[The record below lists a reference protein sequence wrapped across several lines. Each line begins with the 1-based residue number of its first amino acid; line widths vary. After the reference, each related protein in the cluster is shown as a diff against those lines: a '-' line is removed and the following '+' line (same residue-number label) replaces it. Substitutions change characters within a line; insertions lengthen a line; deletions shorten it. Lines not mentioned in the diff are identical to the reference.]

1 MAKSSSAAKTTTVVL
16 TGDQRRQL
24 KAEAK
29 RGLQLILLMAD
40 IASAN
45 AKMSANAL
53 ATQLADE
60 FGLAKSYLNNAQ
72 KWAKDSAVALGVA
85 LGDLR
90 ATVEA
95 APERFR
101 TQKDL
106 LDLSKPD
113 ADDEA
118 TDDGDGDG
126 GETDG
131 GETDEAADT
140 TPAATF
146 AKAVAEALKA
156 GLTEA
161 AMLAA
166 VRAAC
171 KAQAGLNKKTG

>member
-1 MAKSSSAAKTTTVVL
+1 MAKSSSAATKTTITL

-24 KAEAK
+24 RAEAR

-45 AKMSANAL
+45 PKVSANAL
-53 ATQLADE
+53 ATALADE
-60 FGLAKSYLNNAQ
+60 FGLARSYLNNAQ
-72 KWAKDSAVALGVA
+72 KWAKDASLALGVA
-85 LGDLR
+85 LSDLR
-90 ATVEA
+90 STVESQ
-95 APERFR
+95 PERFK

-113 ADDEA
+113 EAETDDADADDA
-118 TDDGDGDG
+118 DGDD
-126 GETDG
+126 
-131 GETDEAADT
+131 APAD
-140 TPAATF
+140 PADPANTF
-146 AKAVAEALKA
+146 AAAVAEALKA

-171 KAQAGLNKKTG
+171 KAQAGLKKTG

>member
-1 MAKSSSAAKTTTVVL
+1 MAKSTAATKTTITL
-16 TGDQRRQL
+16 TSDQRRQL
-24 KAEAK
+24 KAEAR

-40 IASAN
+40 IAAAN
-45 AKMSANAL
+45 PKVSANAL

-72 KWAKDSAVALGVA
+72 KWAKDASLALGVA
-85 LGDLR
+85 LSDLR

-95 APERFR
+95 APERFK

-113 ADDEA
+113 ADAE
-118 TDDGDGDG
+118 TDADGDGETDAD
-126 GETDG
+126 GET
-131 GETDEAADT
+131 ETAAD
-140 TPAATF
+140 PATTF
-146 AKAVAEALKA
+146 ASAVAEAIKA
-156 GLTEA
+156 GLSEA

-171 KAQAGLNKKTG
+171 KAQAGLKKAG

>member
-1 MAKSSSAAKTTTVVL
+1 MANKSAAATKTTITL
-16 TGDQRRQL
+16 TADQRRQL
-24 KAEAK
+24 RAEAK

-45 AKMSANAL
+45 PKVSANAL

-72 KWAKDSAVALGVA
+72 KWGKDAALALGVA
-85 LGDLR
+85 LSDLR
-90 ATVEA
+90 ATVESQ
-95 APERFR
+95 PEKFR

-113 ADDEA
+113 DDDADDVGG
-118 TDDGDGDG
+118 DGDGD
-126 GETDG
+126 TDD
-131 GETDEAADT
+131 TDDDAPAD
-140 TPAATF
+140 PAATF
-146 AKAVAEALKA
+146 TKAVAEAIKA
-156 GLTEA
+156 GMSEA

-171 KAQAGLNKKTG
+171 KAHQAGLKKTG

>member
-1 MAKSSSAAKTTTVVL
+1 MAKSSSAAKSTVTL
-16 TGDQRRQL
+16 TGEQRRQL

-40 IASAN
+40 IAAAN
-45 AKMSANAL
+45 PKMSANAL
-53 ATQLADE
+53 ATALADE

-72 KWAKDSAVALGVA
+72 KWAKDASLALGVA
-85 LGDLR
+85 LSDLR
-90 ATVEA
+90 TTVEA

-113 ADDEA
+113 TDADGDADGDADDA
-118 TDDGDGDG
+118 DGDD
-126 GETDG
+126 
-131 GETDEAADT
+131 APAD
-140 TPAATF
+140 PADPATTF
-146 AKAVAEALKA
+146 AAAVAEALKA

-166 VRAAC
+166 VRSTC
-171 KAQAGLNKKTG
+171 KAQAGLKKTG

>member
-45 AKMSANAL
+45 PKTSANAL
-53 ATQLADE
+53 ATNLAEE
-60 FGLAKSYLNNAQ
+60 FGLVRSYLNNAQ
-72 KWAKDSAVALGVA
+72 KWAKDAALALGVA
-85 LGDLR
+85 LSDLR
-90 ATVEA
+90 ATVESQ
-95 APERFR
+95 PGRFK

-106 LDLSKPD
+106 LDLSKAD

-118 TDDGDGDG
+118 TDADADADA
-126 GETDG
+126 DDAA
-131 GETDEAADT
+131 DEAADT

-146 AKAVAEALKA
+146 AKAVAEAIKA
-156 GLTEA
+156 GMSEA
-161 AMLAA
+161 AMVAA
-166 VRAAC
+166 IKTAF
-171 KAQAGLNKKTG
+171 KAQAGLKKTG